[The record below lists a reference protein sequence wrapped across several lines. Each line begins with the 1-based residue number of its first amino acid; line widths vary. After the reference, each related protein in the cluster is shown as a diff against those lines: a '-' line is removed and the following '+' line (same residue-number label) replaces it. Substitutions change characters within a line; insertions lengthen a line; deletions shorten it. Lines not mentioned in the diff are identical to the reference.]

1 VTRTEIE
8 KFRDLLRSLKVVA
21 LAVRDGREPIEA
33 LKKVTDGIDELLV
46 ISDPDE
52 RAVTPLGAR
61 ILEAAAVVGL
71 DEFRLEK
78 SLHETI
84 KAGSLTRL
92 LHHDVKKV
100 RVDVLAK
107 VADLIGC
114 ELEWLQFA
122 RGEQRTKPAPLGV
135 HAARSFGASE
145 EAIRAVRE
153 KHADASWTEE
163 EWVVAFLAMSK
174 QLKEEEEKAEAG
186 AEGSPREARGGAGA
200 AAGAGVL
207 GVDDGKE
214 NEKASPAND

>member
-21 LAVRDGREPIEA
+21 LAVRDGREPIES

-61 ILEAAAVVGL
+61 ILEAATVVGL
-71 DEFRLEK
+71 DEFRLEQ
-78 SLHETI
+78 SLHELI
-84 KAGSLTRL
+84 PAGSLTRL

-114 ELEWLQFA
+114 ELEWLQFG

-135 HAARSFGASE
+135 RAARSFGASE
-145 EAIRAVRE
+145 PAIRKVQE
-153 KHADASWTEE
+153 NHADTSWTEE

-174 QLKEEEEKAEAG
+174 QLKEQEDQEAK
-186 AEGSPREARGGAGA
+186 
-200 AAGAGVL
+200 
-207 GVDDGKE
+207 DDE
-214 NEKASPAND
+214 NSPAEPSGTHLKDAD

>member
-1 VTRTEIE
+1 MTRTEIE

-21 LAVRDGREPIEA
+21 LSVRDGREPLEA
-33 LKKVTDGIDELLV
+33 LKRVTDGIDELLV
-46 ISDPDE
+46 LSDPDE

-71 DEFRLEK
+71 DEFRLEA
-78 SLHETI
+78 SLHDSI
-84 KAGSLTRL
+84 PAGSLTRL

-107 VADLIGC
+107 VAELIGC
-114 ELEWLQFA
+114 ELEWLQFG
-122 RGEQRTKPAPLGV
+122 RGEPRTKPAPLGV
-135 HAARSFGASE
+135 RAARSFGASE

-174 QLKEEEEKAEAG
+174 QLKEEPPPDPTG
-186 AEGSPREARGGAGA
+186 GSS
-200 AAGAGVL
+200 
-207 GVDDGKE
+207 
-214 NEKASPAND
+214 SPGQIGRVIE